1 MANKISALQ
10 GNQIIAEA
18 IKMIAN
24 RGIVNPKTGIVKNTG
39 KVTGYVAKIHTDGEL
54 AGTIDVQE
62 YIGIAHDNNDEL
74 KIGYHEGVY
83 LSAIQDNSNGMVII
97 PKLYSDVVVTV
108 DPETMNEYVT
118 MFSHVDCIQLDSHE
132 TITVGVR
139 EREDFD
145 ENDEESPDVHEL
157 ELTGAQS
164 QTTYNKESITSSV
177 QDKDG
182 GSNVTS
188 RLQNTDEILDVVG
201 KDKTS
206 FHMTQE
212 EVELKRDSAKIN
224 MTKDEIVSN
233 VSGNKVKI
241 DKKVVYLGGDSGT
254 EHAVLGETL
263 CDTLISLLDA
273 IIQIKTTTQ
282 LGPQPPLNIAQ
293 FIQMKAQITQYKGA
307 ISGFLTKVVE
317 IKK

>member
-1 MANKISALQ
+1 MASNVSNLAANQTIREAIQKISR
-10 GNQIIAEA
+10 
-18 IKMIAN
+18 
-24 RGIVNPKTGIVKNTG
+24 RGIIDPNTNVVRNTG
-39 KVTGYVAKIHTDGEL
+39 KIVGYVAKINADGEL
-54 AGTIDVQE
+54 AGTVDVQE
-62 YIGIAHDNNDEL
+62 YTSIAQENNDDL

-97 PKLYSDVVVTV
+97 PKLYSEVVVTI
-108 DPETMNEYVT
+108 DPETLTEYVT

-139 EREDFD
+139 EREEFD
-145 ENDEESPDVHEL
+145 ESDEESPDVHEL

-164 QTTYNKESITSSV
+164 QTTYDKESITSAV

-182 GSNVTS
+182 GDNVTS
-188 RLQNTDEILDVVG
+188 RMQDTLVIHDEVG

-206 FHMTQE
+206 LHMTQE
-212 EVELKRDSAKIN
+212 EVTIKRDTAKTS
-224 MTKDEIVSN
+224 MTKDEIVHDVN
-233 VSGNKVKI
+233 GNKVKI

-263 CDTLISLLDA
+263 CDTLINILDA

-282 LGPQPPLNIAQ
+282 LGPQPPLNLPQ